1 MRSRWCWTGPRIW
14 RTSPPDVFRYRLRT
28 AMLLGYPI
36 DELAWLVLL
45 ILAGGV
51 VTGILA
57 GLFGIGGGGVIV
69 PVLYEV
75 FGVIHVPDALRM
87 QLCIGTSLAIIV

>member
-1 MRSRWCWTGPRIW
+1 MFGLP
-14 RTSPPDVFRYRLRT
+14 F
-28 AMLLGYPI
+28 G
-36 DELAWLVLL
+36 ELAVLAAA
-45 ILAGGV
+45 IAAGGV

-75 FGVIHVPDALRM
+75 FRALGVSEDIRM
-87 QLCIGTSLAIIV
+87 QLCIGTSLAIRSASS